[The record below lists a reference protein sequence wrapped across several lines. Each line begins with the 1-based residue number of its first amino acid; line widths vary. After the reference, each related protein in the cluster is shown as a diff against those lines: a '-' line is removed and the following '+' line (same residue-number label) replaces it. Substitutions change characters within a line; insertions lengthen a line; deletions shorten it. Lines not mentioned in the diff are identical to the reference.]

1 MAASDALVAQ
11 ASVMAAHAMARAVVV
26 AVDESQSNDRPLTQL
41 QQIDLFASALVCF
54 DGFQEEAKSTFKTI
68 TMLENMGGAS

>member
-1 MAASDALVAQ
+1 MASTDALVAQ

-41 QQIDLFASALVCF
+41 QIIDLVASALVCF
-54 DGFQEEAKSTFKTI
+54 DGFQEEAKQTFKTI
-68 TMLENMGGAS
+68 TMLENMTGGS